1 MLKNTPDPIQ
11 LHSDFCVDPAR
22 EQEFVNAYENFSKL
36 VRKAAGFRATR
47 LLKIRP
53 ADAHGHGAGQHPAQI
68 GKTPENLNYRIVQE
82 WESEEARW
90 KWNPTPDH
98 HAAWAPLEKP
108 LKRITPANL
117 FTAYLFDIRG
127 SA

>member
-1 MLKNTPDPIQ
+1 MTTLSSGPVQ
-11 LHSDFCVDPAR
+11 LHSDFSVNPAR
-22 EQEFVNAYENFSKL
+22 EQEFLSAYENFSKL
-36 VRKAAGFRATR
+36 VKNAAGFRHSR

-53 ADAHGHGAGQHPAQI
+53 ETAHDHGAGQHPAQI
-68 GKTPENLNYRIVQE
+68 GKTPENLNYRLVQE

-98 HAAWAPLEKP
+98 HAAWHPLEKP
-108 LKRITPANL
+108 LNRITPANL

-127 SA
+127 PA